1 MRATPE
7 LTRHGLSAV
16 RAGSMEM
23 SHAHLHAEVEL
34 NLLLAGA
41 ARYAT
46 ATGPLRLPAGRLA
59 AFWGGLPHRSVA
71 SGPVDVLIVTVPLSS
86 VVGRAHLAPLART
99 LLRGAVVLGTPEEG
113 PHDAFLLG
121 RWAGELGPEAPRAVV
136 EACLAELHARLARLA
151 LGAPP
156 ATAARSAGTTAAER
170 LLAAVAEAYTTPTSV
185 ADLARRAGVHPTHAA
200 RVITETFGMPL
211 WEYATRLRVAHAV
224 RLLRAT
230 DLSVDR
236 VGLESGFASR
246 SSFFR
251 AFARLTGS
259 SPAAVRARAGG
270 ADPA

>member
-7 LTRHGLSAV
+7 LTRHGLSAA

-23 SHAHLHAEVEL
+23 SHAHLHPEVEL

-46 ATGPLRLPAGRLA
+46 ATGPLELPAGRLA

-71 SGPVDVLIVTVPLSS
+71 PGPVEVLIVTVPLST
-86 VVGRAHLAPLART
+86 VVGRERLAPLARE

-121 RWAGELGPEAPRAVV
+121 RWADELGPGTPGAVV

-151 LGAPP
+151 LAAPR
-156 ATAARSAGTTAAER
+156 AAGPRSPSSSTTAAER
-170 LLAAVAEAYTTPTSV
+170 LLAAVAEAYTEPTSV

-200 RVITETFGMPL
+200 RTFTETFGTSL
-211 WEYATRLRVAHAV
+211 WEYATRLRVAHAE

-230 DLSVDR
+230 DWSVDQ
-236 VGLESGFASR
+236 VALESGFRSR
-246 SSFFR
+246 SSFYR
-251 AFARLTGS
+251 AFARRTGR
-259 SPAAVRARAGG
+259 SPAAVRRTREPG
-270 ADPA
+270 

>member
-7 LTRHGLSAV
+7 LTRHGLSAA

-23 SHAHLHAEVEL
+23 SHPHLHPEVEL

-46 ATGPLRLPAGRLA
+46 ATGPLTLPAGRLA

-71 SGPVDVLIVTVPLSS
+71 PGPVDVLIVTVPLGD
-86 VVGRAHLAPLART
+86 VVGRAHLAPLARA
-99 LLRGAVVLGTPEEG
+99 LLRGAVVLGAPEEG

-121 RWAGELGPEAPRAVV
+121 RWADELRAGAPPALVD
-136 EACLAELHARLARLA
+136 ACRAELHARLARLA
-151 LGAPP
+151 LAAPRAQ
-156 ATAARSAGTTAAER
+156 ATPSPSTTAAER
-170 LLAAVAEAYTTPTSV
+170 LLAAVAEGYTQPTSV
-185 ADLARRAGVHPTHAA
+185 AELARSAGVHPTHAA
-200 RVITETFGMPL
+200 RTFTETFGMPL

-230 DLSVDR
+230 DVPVDR

-246 SSFFR
+246 SSFYR

-259 SPAAVRARAGG
+259 SPAALRARVGG
-270 ADPA
+270 GDPL